1 MRTVAII
8 GDSKGIGLALRQRLL
23 KRGDQVIG
31 VSRTGAPSEG
41 NYTGLV
47 FDAVAHPCDLTSF
60 TDRLDGLVYCP
71 GTINLKPVRGV
82 KPEVVL
88 EDFKVNAMGL
98 LQTVQANLK
107 LLKAAAQDPAGGKP
121 SIVGFSTVAVQ
132 TGMGFHASIAM
143 AKGALEGLVRTM
155 ACEFAPDIRAN
166 AIAPS
171 LTDTPLAASLLSSDA
186 KREASADR
194 HPLKRVA
201 SADDVAA
208 MAAFLLSPDAEAIT
222 GQVIQV
228 DNGMSAVR

>member
-23 KRGDQVIG
+23 QRGDKVIG
-31 VSRTGAPSEG
+31 VSRTGAPAEG

-88 EDFKVNAMGL
+88 EDFKVNAMGM

-107 LLKAAAQDPAGGKP
+107 LLKAAAQNPAGGKP

-155 ACEFAPDIRAN
+155 SCEFAPDIRAN

>member
-23 KRGDQVIG
+23 DRGDKVIG
-31 VSRTGAPSEG
+31 VSRTGAQADG

-47 FDAVAHPCDLTSF
+47 FDAVAHACDLSSF

-71 GTINLKPVRGV
+71 GTIQLKPVRGV
-82 KPEVVL
+82 KPELVM

-107 LLKAAAQDPAGGKP
+107 LLKAAAKAPIGGQP

-186 KREASADR
+186 KREASAER

-201 SADDVAA
+201 TSDDVAA
-208 MAAFLLSPDAEAIT
+208 MAAFLLSPDAAAIT

>member
-1 MRTVAII
+1 MRTIAII

-23 KRGDQVIG
+23 QRGDKVIG
-31 VSRTGAPSEG
+31 VSRTGSRADG

-47 FDAVAHPCDLTSF
+47 FDAAEHPCDLSSF

-82 KPEVVL
+82 QPEVVL

-107 LLKAAAQDPAGGKP
+107 LLKAAAADPVGGQP

-171 LTDTPLAASLLSSDA
+171 LTDTPLAAALLSSDA
-186 KREASADR
+186 KREASAER
-194 HPLKRVA
+194 HPLKRV
-201 SADDVAA
+201 STADDVAA
-208 MAAFLLSPDAEAIT
+208 MAAFLLSPEAAAIT

>member
-1 MRTVAII
+1 MRTIAVI
-8 GDSKGIGLALRQRLL
+8 GDSKGIGLALRDQLL
-23 KRGDQVIG
+23 AQGDKVIG
-31 VSRTGAPSEG
+31 VSRTGAQAEG

-47 FDAVAHPCDLTSF
+47 FDAVAHPCDLSSF

-71 GTINLKPVRGV
+71 GTIALKPVRGV
-82 KPEVVL
+82 KPEWVL

-107 LLKAAAQDPAGGKP
+107 LLKAAAADPLQGVP

-143 AKGALEGLVRTM
+143 AKGAVEGLVRTM
-155 ACEFAPDIRAN
+155 AAEFAPDIRVN
-166 AIAPS
+166 AVAPS
-171 LTDTPLAASLLSSDA
+171 LTDTPLAAALLSNEA
-186 KREASADR
+186 KREASAER

-201 SADDVAA
+201 SAEDVAA
-208 MAAFLLSPDAEAIT
+208 MAAFLLSPSAAAIT
-222 GQVIQV
+222 GQVLQV

>member
-1 MRTVAII
+1 MRTIAII

-23 KRGDQVIG
+23 DRGDKVIG
-31 VSRTGAPSEG
+31 VSRTGAQAEG

-47 FDAVAHPCDLTSF
+47 FDAAAHPCDLSSF

-82 KPEVVL
+82 KPEGVL

-107 LLKAAAQDPAGGKP
+107 LLKAAAADPIGGQP

-143 AKGALEGLVRTM
+143 AKGALEGLIRTM

-171 LTDTPLAASLLSSDA
+171 LTDTPLTARVQWLRWLLSGCSAASQEPSVPSLRLFA
-186 KREASADR
+186 HRKACIATR
-194 HPLKRVA
+194 
-201 SADDVAA
+201 
-208 MAAFLLSPDAEAIT
+208 IT
-222 GQVIQV
+222 GLSKLPEIF
-228 DNGMSAVR
+228 GRVRRNSPA

>member
-1 MRTVAII
+1 MRTIAVI
-8 GDSKGIGLALRQRLL
+8 GDSKGIGLALRDQLL
-23 KRGDQVIG
+23 AQGDKVIG
-31 VSRTGAPSEG
+31 VSRTGAQAEG

-47 FDAVAHPCDLTSF
+47 FDAVAHPCDLSSF

-71 GTINLKPVRGV
+71 GTIALKPVRGV
-82 KPEVVL
+82 KPELVL

-107 LLKAAAQDPAGGKP
+107 LLKAAAADPLQGVP

-143 AKGALEGLVRTM
+143 AKGAVEGLVRTM
-155 ACEFAPDIRAN
+155 AAEFAPDIRVN
-166 AIAPS
+166 AVAPS
-171 LTDTPLAASLLSSDA
+171 LTDTPLAAALLSNEA
-186 KREASADR
+186 KREASAER

-201 SADDVAA
+201 SAEDVAA
-208 MAAFLLSPDAEAIT
+208 MAAFLLSPSAAAIT
-222 GQVIQV
+222 GQVLQV

>member
-1 MRTVAII
+1 MRTVAVI

-23 KRGDQVIG
+23 ARGDKVIG
-31 VSRTGAPSEG
+31 VSRTGSQAGG

-47 FDAVAHPCDLTSF
+47 FDAVAHPCDLSSF

-71 GTINLKPVRGV
+71 GTIVLKPVRGV
-82 KPEVVL
+82 KQELVL
-88 EDFKVNAMGL
+88 EDFKVNAMGF
-98 LQTVQANLK
+98 LQSVQANLK
-107 LLKAAAQDPAGGKP
+107 LLKTAANDPSVPKP

-155 ACEFAPDIRAN
+155 ACEFAPDIRVN

-171 LTDTPLAASLLSSDA
+171 LTDTPLAAGLLSSDA
-186 KREASADR
+186 KREASAER

-201 SADDVAA
+201 SADEVAA
-208 MAAFLLSPDAEAIT
+208 MAAYLLSPDAAGMT
-222 GQVIQV
+222 GQILQV

>member
-1 MRTVAII
+1 MRTIAVI
-8 GDSKGIGLALRQRLL
+8 GDSKGIGLALRDQLL
-23 KRGDQVIG
+23 AQGDKVIG
-31 VSRTGAPSEG
+31 VSRTGALAEG

-47 FDAVAHPCDLTSF
+47 FDAVAHPCDLSSF

-71 GTINLKPVRGV
+71 GTIALKPVRGV
-82 KPEVVL
+82 KPEWVL

-107 LLKAAAQDPAGGKP
+107 LLKAAAADPLQGVP

-143 AKGALEGLVRTM
+143 AKGAVEGLVRTM
-155 ACEFAPDIRAN
+155 AAEFAPDIRVN
-166 AIAPS
+166 AVAPS
-171 LTDTPLAASLLSSDA
+171 LTDTPLAAALLSNEA
-186 KREASADR
+186 KREASAER

-201 SADDVAA
+201 SAEDVAA
-208 MAAFLLSPDAEAIT
+208 MAAFLLSPSAAAIT
-222 GQVIQV
+222 GQVLQV

>member
-1 MRTVAII
+1 MRTVAVI
-8 GDSKGIGLALRQRLL
+8 GDSKGIGLSLRQRLL
-23 KRGDQVIG
+23 ARGDKVIG
-31 VSRTGAPSEG
+31 VSRTGSQAEG

-47 FDAVAHPCDLTSF
+47 FDAVAHPCDLSSF

-71 GTINLKPVRGV
+71 GTIVLKPVRGV
-82 KPEVVL
+82 KQELVM
-88 EDFKVNAMGL
+88 EDFKVNAIGF
-98 LQTVQANLK
+98 LQSVQANLK
-107 LLKAAAQDPAGGKP
+107 LLKTAANDPSAPKP

-155 ACEFAPDIRAN
+155 ACEFAPDIRVN

-171 LTDTPLAASLLSSDA
+171 LTDTPLAAGLLSSDA
-186 KREASADR
+186 KREASAER

-201 SADDVAA
+201 SAEEVAA
-208 MAAFLLSPDAEAIT
+208 MAAYLLSSDAAGMT
-222 GQVIQV
+222 GQILQV

>member
-23 KRGDQVIG
+23 DRGDKVIG
-31 VSRTGAPSEG
+31 VSRTGAQADG

-47 FDAVAHPCDLTSF
+47 FDAVAHPCDLSSF

-71 GTINLKPVRGV
+71 GTIQLKPVRGV
-82 KPEVVL
+82 KPELVM

-107 LLKAAAQDPAGGKP
+107 LLKAAAKAPISGQP

-186 KREASADR
+186 KREASAER

-201 SADDVAA
+201 TADDVAA
-208 MAAFLLSPDAEAIT
+208 MAAFLLSPDAAAIT

>member
-1 MRTVAII
+1 MRTIAVI
-8 GDSKGIGLALRQRLL
+8 GDSKGIGLALRDQLL
-23 KRGDQVIG
+23 ARGDQVIG
-31 VSRTGAPSEG
+31 VSRSGAQAGG

-47 FDAVAHPCDLTSF
+47 FDAVAHPCDLSSF

-71 GTINLKPVRGV
+71 GTITLKPVRGV
-82 KPEVVL
+82 KPELVL

-107 LLKAAAQDPAGGKP
+107 LLKAAAADPVQGAP

-143 AKGALEGLVRTM
+143 AKGAVEGLVRTM
-155 ACEFAPDIRAN
+155 AAEFAPDIRVN
-166 AIAPS
+166 AVAPT
-171 LTDTPLAASLLSSDA
+171 LTDTPLAASLLSNDA

-201 SADDVAA
+201 TADDVAG
-208 MAAFLLSPDAEAIT
+208 MAAFLLSPAAAAIT
-222 GQVIQV
+222 GQVMQV

>member
-8 GDSKGIGLALRQRLL
+8 GDSKGIGMALRQRLL
-23 KRGDQVIG
+23 QRGDKVIG
-31 VSRTGAPSEG
+31 VSRTGAQADG

-47 FDAVAHPCDLTSF
+47 FDAVAHPCDLSSF

-71 GTINLKPVRGV
+71 GTIQLKPVRGV
-82 KPEVVL
+82 KPELVM

-107 LLKAAAQDPAGGKP
+107 LLKAAAKAPVGGQP

-132 TGMGFHASIAM
+132 TGLGFHASIAM

-186 KREASADR
+186 KREASVER
-194 HPLKRVA
+194 HPLKRV
-201 SADDVAA
+201 STADDVAA
-208 MAAFLLSPDAEAIT
+208 MAAFLLSSDAAAIT

>member
-23 KRGDQVIG
+23 NRGDKVIG
-31 VSRTGAPSEG
+31 VSRTGAQADG

-47 FDAVAHPCDLTSF
+47 FDAVAHPCDLSSF

-71 GTINLKPVRGV
+71 GTIQLKPVRGV
-82 KPEVVL
+82 KPELVM

-98 LQTVQANLK
+98 LQTVQANMK
-107 LLKAAAQDPAGGKP
+107 LLKAAAKAPIGGQP

-186 KREASADR
+186 KREASAER

-201 SADDVAA
+201 TSDDVAA
-208 MAAFLLSPDAEAIT
+208 MAAFLLSPDAAAIT

>member
-1 MRTVAII
+1 MRTIAVI
-8 GDSKGIGLALRQRLL
+8 GDSKGIGLSLREQLL
-23 KRGDQVIG
+23 ARGDRVIG
-31 VSRTGAPSEG
+31 VSRTGAQAAG

-71 GTINLKPVRGV
+71 GTIALKPVRGV
-82 KPEVVL
+82 KPELVL

-107 LLKAAAQDPAGGKP
+107 LLKAAAADPVQGVP

-143 AKGALEGLVRTM
+143 AKGAVEGLVRTM
-155 ACEFAPDIRAN
+155 AAEFAPDIRVN
-166 AIAPS
+166 AVAPS
-171 LTDTPLAASLLSSDA
+171 LTDTPLAASLLSNDA

-208 MAAFLLSPDAEAIT
+208 MAAFLLSPAAAAIT
-222 GQVIQV
+222 GQVLQV

>member
-1 MRTVAII
+1 MRTIAVI
-8 GDSKGIGLALRQRLL
+8 GDSKGIGLALRDQLL
-23 KRGDQVIG
+23 AQGDKVIG
-31 VSRTGAPSEG
+31 VSRTGAQAGG

-47 FDAVAHPCDLTSF
+47 FDAVAHPCDLSSF

-71 GTINLKPVRGV
+71 GTIALKPVRGV
-82 KPEVVL
+82 KPEWVL

-107 LLKAAAQDPAGGKP
+107 LLKAAAADPLQGVP

-143 AKGALEGLVRTM
+143 AKGAVEGLVRTM
-155 ACEFAPDIRAN
+155 AAEFAPDIRVN
-166 AIAPS
+166 AVAPS
-171 LTDTPLAASLLSSDA
+171 LTDTPLAAALLSNEA
-186 KREASADR
+186 KREASAER

-201 SADDVAA
+201 SAEDVAA
-208 MAAFLLSPDAEAIT
+208 MAAFLLSPSAAAIT
-222 GQVIQV
+222 GQVLQV

>member
-23 KRGDQVIG
+23 DRGDKVIG
-31 VSRTGAPSEG
+31 VSRTGAQADG

-47 FDAVAHPCDLTSF
+47 FDAVAHPCDLSSF

-71 GTINLKPVRGV
+71 GTIQLKPVRGV
-82 KPEVVL
+82 KPELVM

-107 LLKAAAQDPAGGKP
+107 LLKAAAKAPIGGQP

-186 KREASADR
+186 KREASAER

-201 SADDVAA
+201 TSDDVAA
-208 MAAFLLSPDAEAIT
+208 MAAFLLSPDAAAIT

>member
-1 MRTVAII
+1 MRTVAVI

-23 KRGDQVIG
+23 ARGDKVIG
-31 VSRTGAPSEG
+31 VSRTGSQAEG

-47 FDAVAHPCDLTSF
+47 FDAVAHPCDLSSF

-71 GTINLKPVRGV
+71 GTIVLKPVRGV
-82 KPEVVL
+82 KQELVM
-88 EDFKVNAMGL
+88 EDFKVNAMGF
-98 LQTVQANLK
+98 LQSVQANLK
-107 LLKAAAQDPAGGKP
+107 LLKTAASDPSGPKP

-155 ACEFAPDIRAN
+155 ACEFAPDIRVN

-171 LTDTPLAASLLSSDA
+171 LTDTPLAAGLLSSDA
-186 KREASADR
+186 KREASAER

-201 SADDVAA
+201 SAEEVAA
-208 MAAFLLSPDAEAIT
+208 MAAYLLSPDAAAMT
-222 GQVIQV
+222 GQILQV

>member
-1 MRTVAII
+1 MRTVAVI

-23 KRGDQVIG
+23 ARGDKVIG
-31 VSRTGAPSEG
+31 VSRTGSQAEG

-47 FDAVAHPCDLTSF
+47 FDAVAHPCDLSSF
-60 TDRLDGLVYCP
+60 TERLDGLVYCP
-71 GTINLKPVRGV
+71 GTIVLKPVRGV
-82 KPEVVL
+82 KQELVM
-88 EDFKVNAMGL
+88 EDFKVNAMGF
-98 LQTVQANLK
+98 LQSVQANLK
-107 LLKAAAQDPAGGKP
+107 LLKTAANDPSGPQP

-155 ACEFAPDIRAN
+155 ACEFAPDIRVN

-171 LTDTPLAASLLSSDA
+171 LTDTPLAAGLLSSDA

-201 SADDVAA
+201 SADEVAA
-208 MAAFLLSPDAEAIT
+208 MAAYLLSPDAAAMT
-222 GQVIQV
+222 GQILQV
-228 DNGMSAVR
+228 DNGMSAIR

>member
-1 MRTVAII
+1 MRTIAVI
-8 GDSKGIGLALRQRLL
+8 GDSKGIGLALRDQLL
-23 KRGDQVIG
+23 AQGDKVIG
-31 VSRTGAPSEG
+31 VSRTGAQAGG

-47 FDAVAHPCDLTSF
+47 FDAVAHPCDLSSF

-71 GTINLKPVRGV
+71 GTIALKPVRGV
-82 KPEVVL
+82 KPELVL

-107 LLKAAAQDPAGGKP
+107 LLKAAAADPLQGVP

-143 AKGALEGLVRTM
+143 AKGAVEGLVRTM
-155 ACEFAPDIRAN
+155 AAEFAPDIRVN
-166 AIAPS
+166 AVAPS
-171 LTDTPLAASLLSSDA
+171 LTDTPLAAALLSNEA
-186 KREASADR
+186 KREASAER

-201 SADDVAA
+201 SAEDVAA
-208 MAAFLLSPDAEAIT
+208 MAAFLLSPSAAAIT
-222 GQVIQV
+222 GQVLQV

>member
-8 GDSKGIGLALRQRLL
+8 GDSKGIGLALRERLL
-23 KRGDQVIG
+23 ARGDKVIG
-31 VSRTGAPSEG
+31 VSRTGAQAEG

-47 FDAVAHPCDLTSF
+47 FDAVAHPCDLSSF

-71 GTINLKPVRGV
+71 GTIQLKPVRGV

-88 EDFKVNAMGL
+88 EDFRVNAMGL

-107 LLKAAAQDPAGGKP
+107 LLKAAAKDPIKGAP

-186 KREASADR
+186 KREASAER
-194 HPLKRVA
+194 HPLKRV
-201 SADDVAA
+201 STADDVAA
-208 MAAFLLSPDAEAIT
+208 MAAFLLSPDAAAIT

>member
-8 GDSKGIGLALRQRLL
+8 GDSKGIGLALRHQLL
-23 KRGDQVIG
+23 DQGVQVIG
-31 VSRTGAPSEG
+31 VSRTGSQASG
-41 NYTGLV
+41 KYTGLV
-47 FDAVAHPCDLTSF
+47 FDAVAHPCDLSSF
-60 TDRLDGLVYCP
+60 TDRLDGLAYCP

-82 KPEVVL
+82 KPEQVM
-88 EDFKVNAMGL
+88 EDFKVNAFGM

-107 LLKAAAQDPAGGKP
+107 LLKAAAAAPEGGQPA
-121 SIVGFSTVAVQ
+121 IVGFSTVAVQ

-201 SADDVAA
+201 SADEVAA
-208 MAAFLLSPDAEAIT
+208 MAAFLLSPAAAAIT

>member
-1 MRTVAII
+1 MRTIAII

-23 KRGDQVIG
+23 DRGDKVIG
-31 VSRTGAPSEG
+31 VSRTGAQVEG

-47 FDAVAHPCDLTSF
+47 FDAAAHPCDLSSF

-82 KPEVVL
+82 KPEGVL
-88 EDFKVNAMGL
+88 EDFKVNAIGL

-107 LLKAAAQDPAGGKP
+107 LLKAAAADPIGGQP

-143 AKGALEGLVRTM
+143 AKGALEGLIRTM

-171 LTDTPLAASLLSSDA
+171 LTDTPLAAALLSSDA
-186 KREASADR
+186 KREASAER
-194 HPLKRVA
+194 HPLKRV
-201 SADDVAA
+201 STADDVAA
-208 MAAFLLSPDAEAIT
+208 MAAFLLSPDAAAIT
-222 GQVIQV
+222 GQILQV

>member
-1 MRTVAII
+1 MRTIAVI
-8 GDSKGIGLALRQRLL
+8 GDSKGIGLALRDQLL
-23 KRGDQVIG
+23 AQGDKVIG
-31 VSRTGAPSEG
+31 VSRTGAQAGG

-47 FDAVAHPCDLTSF
+47 FDAVAHPCDLSSF

-71 GTINLKPVRGV
+71 GTIALKPVRGV
-82 KPEVVL
+82 KPEWVL

-107 LLKAAAQDPAGGKP
+107 LLKAAAADPLQGVP

-143 AKGALEGLVRTM
+143 AKGAVEGLVRTM
-155 ACEFAPDIRAN
+155 AAEFAPDIRVN
-166 AIAPS
+166 AVAPS
-171 LTDTPLAASLLSSDA
+171 LTDTPLAAALLSNEA
-186 KREASADR
+186 KREASAER

-201 SADDVAA
+201 SAEDVAA
-208 MAAFLLSPDAEAIT
+208 MAAFLLSPSAAAIT
-222 GQVIQV
+222 GQVMQV